1 MREERECTR
10 GKNMMGHSLM
20 EERMC
25 VCKGGERR
33 REKERV
39 ESVRGK
45 RVCMSGER
53 I

>member
-25 VCKGGERR
+25 VCKCEREEGVYEWGKNIRGESW
-33 REKERV
+33 
-39 ESVRGK
+39 SV
-45 RVCMSGER
+45 C
-53 I
+53 

>member
-1 MREERECTR
+1 MR

-33 REKERV
+33 REKV
-39 ESVRGK
+39 
-45 RVCMSGER
+45 
-53 I
+53 

>member
-1 MREERECTR
+1 MR

-33 REKERV
+33 CELKV
-39 ESVRGK
+39 
-45 RVCMSGER
+45 
-53 I
+53 